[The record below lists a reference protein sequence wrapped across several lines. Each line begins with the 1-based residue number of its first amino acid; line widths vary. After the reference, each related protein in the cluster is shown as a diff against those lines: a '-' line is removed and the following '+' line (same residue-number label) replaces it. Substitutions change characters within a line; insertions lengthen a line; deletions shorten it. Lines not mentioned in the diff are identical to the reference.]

1 MIKLCLYE
9 HPVTGELFIN
19 FWWLCFMSCFETNNE
34 WVETCTER
42 DREKRG
48 WDRERWK
55 KDRGGGTYS
64 GSGCSTGG
72 SWGGHFWSGRLSLW
86 SCRLT
91 VPYTLHTEER
101 KVWIILNDLWIICYR
116 HTLKNKVLVILDF
129 FLTLWN
135 KINNLFISECFL
147 LCLWHKL
154 IGSYRGWNSLKIWQ
168 PYLMFN
174 FFL

>member
-34 WVETCTER
+34 WVETCTEG

-129 FLTLWN
+129 F
-135 KINNLFISECFL
+135 F
-147 LCLWHKL
+147 
-154 IGSYRGWNSLKIWQ
+154 NSLKQNQQFVHLW
-168 PYLMFN
+168 MFPPLSVTQAHWILPRMK
-174 FFL
+174 FFKNMATILNV